1 MWDLDCQTIY
11 LNTPHSPHVD
21 CQKCA
26 FSKLRSQSVR
36 IPSPA
41 TWQGHPEVP
50 SLVSVKDYKQSMPCD
65 MVIYSGPVQNAF
77 NKYHYVVMFCPMIP
91 LAEGDKVC
99 SSSFNPKTENPSD
112 ARIIQLLMHQLGKVL
127 CSHLWPNCHNSHQ
140 AADQR
145 LLIRLWPRTREVW
158 STVANPKLNSSLCA
172 IIPLHQT
179 TSVASKSLSH
189 SSNQYRSKISCP
201 FHPTAVDSPWRPRL
215 WISRCSGCFSMSP
228 TPCRPIT
235 STDCRD
241 SNVHKRRPSINPALM
256 ARLKGFSIRSFD
268 WDAYNLPCL
277 YRITEVVGKI
287 QKSEILWQFWN

>member
-1 MWDLDCQTIY
+1 
-11 LNTPHSPHVD
+11 
-21 CQKCA
+21 
-26 FSKLRSQSVR
+26 
-36 IPSPA
+36 
-41 TWQGHPEVP
+41 
-50 SLVSVKDYKQSMPCD
+50 

-91 LAEGDKVC
+91 LAEGDKLC
-99 SSSFNPKTENPSD
+99 SSSFNPKTVGCQDYTTLD
-112 ARIIQLLMHQLGKVL
+112 ASTGKVL
-127 CSHLWPNCHNSHQ
+127 CLHLWPNCHNSHQ

-145 LLIRLWPRTREVW
+145 LLIQLWPRTREVW

-215 WISRCSGCFSMSP
+215 SILWWLGCFSMSP

-241 SNVHKRRPSINPALM
+241 SNVHKRRPSINPALI
-256 ARLKGFSIRSFD
+256 ARLKGFHS
-268 WDAYNLPCL
+268 L

>member
-1 MWDLDCQTIY
+1 M
-11 LNTPHSPHVD
+11 

-41 TWQGHPEVP
+41 RWQGHPEVP

-65 MVIYSGPVQNAF
+65 TVIYSVEVQNDF

-99 SSSFNPKTENPSD
+99 SSSFNPKTVGCQDYTTLD
-112 ARIIQLLMHQLGKVL
+112 ASTGKVL
-127 CSHLWPNCHNSHQ
+127 CLHLWPNCHNSHQ

-145 LLIRLWPRTREVW
+145 LLIQLWPRTREVW

-215 WISRCSGCFSMSP
+215 SILRCSGCFSMLDAKEFLPCGHP

-256 ARLKGFSIRSFD
+256 ARLKGFSIRLFD

-277 YRITEVVGKI
+277 YRITEVVGTKFRN
-287 QKSEILWQFWN
+287 SEIS